1 MSQKLMQGTS
11 YDDILVES
19 LSSLFGLMGLIG
31 ASKDV
36 KQDELK
42 SVIVKQGLETLV
54 SLIQKSK

>member
-1 MSQKLMQGTS
+1 MQGTS